1 MRELLARFAG
11 GKVSLSDFV
20 ADATVQAAARAGAA
34 TFEKRVA
41 ALTPQQRQDFE
52 AAAVEQARQL
62 GLVRDTEYIPSGYLS
77 EIGNGDGDRR

>member
-1 MRELLARFAG
+1 
-11 GKVSLSDFV
+11 
-20 ADATVQAAARAGAA
+20 
-34 TFEKRVA
+34 VA